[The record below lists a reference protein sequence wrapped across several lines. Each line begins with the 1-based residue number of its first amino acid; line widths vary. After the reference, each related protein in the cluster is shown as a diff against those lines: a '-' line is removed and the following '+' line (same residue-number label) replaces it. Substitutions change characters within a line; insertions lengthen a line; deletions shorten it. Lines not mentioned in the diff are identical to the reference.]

1 MIIKNQLVLRLTIVL
16 LAVGF
21 LSLLAIVGMTDWLG
35 RRSHALF
42 DDAISARDTR
52 TAAVELRN
60 ALLTAETSERGYL
73 LTGSEI
79 YLAPY
84 NGSRAAARLKISA
97 LQARSKS
104 PRENQQTKLLSS
116 IVERKFQHTDRVI
129 ELKRDRKDVDAVALV
144 RTNRA
149 KSLMDEA
156 NVFLSGI
163 ITAADDRQIASSIE
177 QSQNARMLGWVSLI
191 GAIVIVSVVG
201 TVTYA
206 GIRNIRAIAASR
218 AQLDALNSS
227 LEERVKVRTED
238 LSRERDRAS
247 VLVKEI
253 NHRVA
258 NSLALTAS
266 MVSLQS
272 KATRDPALRAALSE
286 THSRIFAIADVH
298 KRLYK
303 SEDAQSVSLDEYIG
317 GILEQMKTTMHIEG
331 RQIFLRYNLEPI
343 KMPTDASIN
352 LGIVVTEWVTNA
364 LKYAYPGTSGEVRV
378 RLSRVGGDRAE
389 LTVEDDGV
397 GRDGEDIKG
406 SGLGTKIVTAM
417 AAAVRAEVRYEDR
430 RPGTLARMIFHPLSV
445 H

>member
-1 MIIKNQLVLRLTIVL
+1 MLVQSRFVLRLTVGL

-35 RRSHALF
+35 RQSQVLF
-42 DDAISARDTR
+42 NDAISARDTR
-52 TAAVELRN
+52 AAAVELRN
-60 ALLTAETSERGYL
+60 ALLTAESSERGYL

-84 NGSRAAARLKISA
+84 NGSRAAARLKVSV
-97 LQARSKS
+97 LQAASNNARAI
-104 PRENQQTKLLSS
+104 EQTRLLAE
-116 IVERKFQHTDRVI
+116 IVDKKFLHTDRVI
-129 ELKRDRKDVDAVALV
+129 ELKRDRRDTDALALV

-163 ITAADDRQIASSIE
+163 IAAADERQTATSIE
-177 QSQNARMLGWVSLI
+177 QSENARLLAWVSLI
-191 GAIVIVSVVG
+191 GGAIIIGVVG

-206 GIRNIRAIAASR
+206 GIRNTRAIAASR
-218 AQLDALNSS
+218 AQLDALNAS

-238 LSRERDRAS
+238 LARERDRAA

-258 NSLALTAS
+258 NSLGLTAS

-272 KATRDPALRAALSE
+272 KSTADPALRAALSE
-286 THSRIFAIADVH
+286 TQGRIFAIADVH
-298 KRLYK
+298 KRLY
-303 SEDAQSVSLDEYIG
+303 SSDDARSVSLDEYLG
-317 GILEQMKTTMHIEG
+317 GILEQMKNTMLTGDRGVNLH
-331 RQIFLRYNLEPI
+331 YDLEPI
-343 KMPTDASIN
+343 QMPTDASIN

-364 LKYAYPGTSGEVRV
+364 VKYAYPGTPGEVRV
-378 RLSRVGGDRAE
+378 RLKRVSADRAE
-389 LTVEDDGV
+389 LAVEDDGV
-397 GRDGEDIKG
+397 GRDAEEIKG
-406 SGLGTKIVTAM
+406 SGLGSKIVTAM
-417 AAAVRAEVRYEDR
+417 AAAVKAEVRYENR
-430 RPGTLARMIFHPLSV
+430 RPGTLACIIFNPPSV